1 VRYFA
6 PCGPVFDRATVQW
19 GSKNHA
25 LMKPSFS
32 VLAVLCGL
40 ALLAMPAAAERADR
54 NKPMN
59 VEADNLRHDEKSQI
73 SVFTGNVVVSK
84 GTLVLR
90 GARLEVRQDPQG
102 NQFGV
107 MTAAPG
113 QRAFFRQ
120 KREGLDEFIEG
131 EAELVEYDGRQDTVR
146 FQRRAEMR
154 RLRGATLADEISGA
168 VILYENQTDRFTV
181 DGQLAAVAGVGES
194 KGRVRAVLA
203 PRTSASAPAAAPAT
217 LRPTGSMGGDRQ

>member
-1 VRYFA
+1 MKRAFFA
-6 PCGPVFDRATVQW
+6 
-19 GSKNHA
+19 
-25 LMKPSFS
+25 LS
-32 VLAVLCGL
+32 VLCA
-40 ALLAMPAAAERADR
+40 ALLVAPFAHAERADR
-54 NKPMN
+54 SKPMN
-59 VEADNLRHDEKSQI
+59 VEADNLRHDDKSQI

-84 GTLVLR
+84 GTLLMR

-120 KREGLDEFIEG
+120 KREGLDEFVEG
-131 EAELVEYDGRQDTVR
+131 EAEVVEYDGRQDTVR

-154 RLRGATLADEISGA
+154 RLRGASVADEISGA

-181 DGQLAAVAGVGES
+181 DGQAGAVAGGGEAR
-194 KGRVRAVLA
+194 GRVRAVLA
-203 PRTSASAPAAAPAT
+203 PRNSASAPTAAPAA
-217 LRPTGSMGGDRQ
+217 LRPTGSLGGERQ